1 MYTKNSFSRKANK
14 DATKP
19 GFYVARCDSVKVD
32 EDYVDPVILV
42 KYTFVNKSG
51 VKISFSERF
60 VEKCGFERTVAF
72 FDYLSE
78 NNISDVEE
86 LVGKFEKIRVAWH
99 FSKSGNRFPTI
110 AEREFITQEAF
121 ESREVLS
128 DA

>member
-1 MYTKNSFSRKANK
+1 MYTKKLFSRKANK
-14 DATKP
+14 DTIKP
-19 GFYVARCDSVKVD
+19 GFYVAHCDSVKVD
-32 EDYVDPVILV
+32 EDYIDPTILV

-110 AEREFITQEAF
+110 TEREFITQEAF